1 MAVAAAIGVG
11 GLDEE
16 NELPTSNLQDENRL
30 SNRLRNK
37 SIEVDSSMHNIRM
50 DSSFNPSIPSEIGS
64 SSAVGGII
72 GEINRSIEK
81 MSLNLEDALSVPC
94 QQTGTGQTP
103 NEPSK
108 NQSNGVS
115 FTTLSTSTI
124 NSTPYAC
131 TNSNTNRRGSDWT
144 TVSTEGYGSICE
156 SDPMST
162 VASRRTSDISVSSF
176 SQVIFQ
182 NNWPYSIPFTRILF
196 YLFSNLRKPMK
207 SEASCIA
214 SLMTGM

>member
-16 NELPTSNLQDENRL
+16 NELSTSNLQDENRL

-50 DSSFNPSIPSEIGS
+50 DSSFNPSITSEIGS

-81 MSLNLEDALSVPC
+81 MSLNLEDALAVPC
-94 QQTGTGQTP
+94 QSQQPGTGLTP

-108 NQSNGVS
+108 TQSNGVS
-115 FTTLSTSTI
+115 YTTLSTSTI
-124 NSTPYAC
+124 NSTPYVC

-162 VASRRTSDISVSSF
+162 AASRRTSDISVSSF

-182 NNWPYSIPFTRILF
+182 NNLVYHIL
-196 YLFSNLRKPMK
+196 
-207 SEASCIA
+207 
-214 SLMTGM
+214 